1 MSVAKGC
8 DRYHRW
14 QGGACT
20 PVALENE
27 ETKERK
33 GKSILLT
40 KAVFVCSGMNTIQHK
55 SRESVIIAS

>member
-1 MSVAKGC
+1 MIIWTIVGKAGVGM
-8 DRYHRW
+8 H
-14 QGGACT
+14 
-20 PVALENE
+20 PVARGVENE

-40 KAVFVCSGMNTIQHK
+40 KAVFVCSGMNTIQ